1 MNRSKWHAPA
11 ALAAVFAMSI
21 AGLGAGCGL
30 DDDADDAKEASAE
43 IVGEETTVPDDG
55 GGATT
60 TTTQEND
67 ASGSGGVDVSGVDLP
82 RRVTYAGFE
91 ITVDEIEAT
100 TDSIEGPGVTL

>member
-55 GGATT
+55 GGGTT
-60 TTTQEND
+60 STTPED
-67 ASGSGGVDVSGVDLP
+67 EGSGSGGVDVSGVNLP
-82 RRVTYAGFE
+82 RSVTYAGFE
-91 ITVDEIEAT
+91 ITLDEIEAT
-100 TDSIEGPGVTL
+100 AYADGSSGVT